1 MVRFVGSR
9 SILARFAMLNSPLG
23 CDDLVAATNSG
34 GSAPSFF
41 IHGQY
46 NDGD

>member
-1 MVRFVGSR
+1 
-9 SILARFAMLNSPLG
+9 MLNSPLG
-23 CDDLVAATNSG
+23 CDDRVAAANSG
-34 GSAPSFF
+34 GSTPSFF